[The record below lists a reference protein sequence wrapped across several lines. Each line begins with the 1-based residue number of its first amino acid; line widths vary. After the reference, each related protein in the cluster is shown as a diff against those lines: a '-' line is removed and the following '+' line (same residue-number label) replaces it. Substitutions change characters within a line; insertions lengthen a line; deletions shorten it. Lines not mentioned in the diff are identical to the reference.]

1 MHHMGLSSMRALSS
15 DRNFGCGWMGGCGK
29 GGFLNIY
36 SSIFCVNVGL
46 FSISPSF
53 GSLLTPY
60 LCGWWWWWWWW
71 CMDLSSM
78 RALSWDCNL
87 GVGRWMDVR
96 REKSTV
102 WGWRNFVAA
111 ACRRRRRR
119 CCRLTP
125 SPSSSSYL
133 SAPEVFSLLA
143 FNLRSRARAASSTA
157 VRSFFRS
164 FCRSFRASRLRFWCS
179 IIAVRFV
186 QSFVYPLRLTSP
198 STGIHALSWDCR
210 LVGEAVQTVC
220 GHLFWLWFPPFRL
233 SAFRVSEPLSCL
245 PCFRVAWIR
254 RQ

>member
-1 MHHMGLSSMRALSS
+1 
-15 DRNFGCGWMGGCGK
+15 
-29 GGFLNIY
+29 
-36 SSIFCVNVGL
+36 
-46 FSISPSF
+46 
-53 GSLLTPY
+53 
-60 LCGWWWWWWWW
+60 
-71 CMDLSSM
+71 
-78 RALSWDCNL
+78 
-87 GVGRWMDVR
+87 
-96 REKSTV
+96 V

-198 STGIHALSWDCR
+198 PTGIHALSWV
-210 LVGEAVQTVC
+210 VGLSEKLCKQFVATC
-220 GHLFWLWFPPFRL
+220 FDFDFPPSVCPPLECLSRFLVYLVFALLESGVSRCADDMLSIPGFCCWRARGRSLCGRRGSVCRGSRDQENLKKFFGEEGTTGFHRL
-233 SAFRVSEPLSCL
+233 ASFV
-245 PCFRVAWIR
+245 PC
-254 RQ
+254 QST